1 MTSQLLDRPTRPTHR
16 RPDSADDAR
25 LLAMIGGRGRD
36 AEWAMAELH
45 RRHASVIRAV
55 VRRRHG
61 NAVVDDVVQET
72 FLRAWRNA
80 GQFDPARGNAGGW
93 LRTIALH
100 SAVDLL
106 RSRGRSVTATAS
118 LPDADAAA
126 AATSDEA
133 VHEHTD
139 LRCTMH
145 SAMATLSAEHRTVID
160 FAYRL
165 DLSQSQI
172 ASRLGL
178 PLGTVKTRTFWAL
191 AALRRQLT
199 PQVSA
204 A

>member
-1 MTSQLLDRPTRPTHR
+1 MNTHLLDRPTCPTR
-16 RPDSADDAR
+16 DRLESADDAR
-25 LLAMIGGRGRD
+25 LLTVIAGGGRD
-36 AEWAMAELH
+36 AESAMAELH

-55 VRRRHG
+55 IRRRHG
-61 NAVVDDVVQET
+61 NAIVDDVVQET
-72 FLRAWRNA
+72 FLRAWRSA
-80 GQFDPARGNAGGW
+80 GQFDPSRGNAGGW
-93 LRTIALH
+93 LRTIALN

-106 RSRGRSVTATAS
+106 RGRARSVTATVC
-118 LPDADAAA
+118 LPDGDA

-133 VHEHTD
+133 VHDDTD
-139 LRCTMH
+139 LRCTMR

-160 FAYRL
+160 CAYRL

-191 AALRRQLT
+191 AALRRQLAT
-199 PQVSA
+199 TISA

>member
-1 MTSQLLDRPTRPTHR
+1 MTTHLLDRPTCPPRQRPG
-16 RPDSADDAR
+16 SADDAS
-25 LLAMIGGRGRD
+25 LLAVIAGRGRD
-36 AEWAMAELH
+36 ADGAMAELH
-45 RRHASVIRAV
+45 RRHATVIRAV

-61 NAVVDDVVQET
+61 NAIVDDVVQET

-80 GQFDPARGNAGGW
+80 AQFDPSRGNAGGW

-106 RSRGRSVTATAS
+106 RSRGRSVSATVC
-118 LPDADAAA
+118 LPDAEAGAA
-126 AATSDEA
+126 SDEA

-139 LRCTMH
+139 LRCTMR

-191 AALRRQLT
+191 AALRRQLAT
-199 PQVSA
+199 TLSA

>member
-1 MTSQLLDRPTRPTHR
+1 MTTHLLDRPTCPTRHR
-16 RPDSADDAR
+16 LESADDAR
-25 LLAMIGGRGRD
+25 LLSVIAGRGGD

-45 RRHASVIRAV
+45 RRHATVIRSV

-72 FLRAWRNA
+72 FLRAWLHA
-80 GQFDPARGNAGGW
+80 TQFDPARGNAGGW
-93 LRTIALH
+93 LRTIALN

-106 RSRGRSVTATAS
+106 RSRGRSVTATVC
-118 LPDADAAA
+118 LPDAEAAA
-126 AATSDEA
+126 ASDEGA
-133 VHEHTD
+133 HDYTD
-139 LRCTMH
+139 LRCTMR
-145 SAMATLSAEHRTVID
+145 SALAALSAEHRTVID
-160 FAYRL
+160 CAYRL

-191 AALRRQLT
+191 AALRRHLT
-199 PQVSA
+199 VGAIA

>member
-1 MTSQLLDRPTRPTHR
+1 MTTHLPDHPTCAARHR
-16 RPDSADDAR
+16 LESADDAR
-25 LLAMIGGRGRD
+25 LLSVIAVRGQD

-45 RRHASVIRAV
+45 RRHAAVIRSV

-61 NAVVDDVVQET
+61 DAIVDDVVQET
-72 FLRAWRNA
+72 FLRAWLHA
-80 GQFDPARGNAGGW
+80 TQFDPARGNAGGW
-93 LRTIALH
+93 LRTIALN

-106 RSRGRSVTATAS
+106 RSRGRSVTATAC
-118 LPDADAAA
+118 LPDADA

-139 LRCTMH
+139 LRCTMR

-160 FAYRL
+160 CAYRL

-191 AALRRQLT
+191 AALRRQLAMT
-199 PQVSA
+199 VLA

>member
-1 MTSQLLDRPTRPTHR
+1 MITQPFDRPTCPTRHRPEST
-16 RPDSADDAR
+16 DDAR
-25 LLAMIGGRGRD
+25 LLAVIGSRGRD

-45 RRHASVIRAV
+45 RRHATVIRAA

-80 GQFDPARGNAGGW
+80 AQFDPARGNAGGW
-93 LRTIALH
+93 LRTIALN

-106 RSRGRSVTATAS
+106 RSRRRSVTATVC
-118 LPDADAAA
+118 LPDADA

-139 LRCTMH
+139 LRCTMR

-191 AALRRQLT
+191 AALRRQLAT
-199 PQVSA
+199 TVSA